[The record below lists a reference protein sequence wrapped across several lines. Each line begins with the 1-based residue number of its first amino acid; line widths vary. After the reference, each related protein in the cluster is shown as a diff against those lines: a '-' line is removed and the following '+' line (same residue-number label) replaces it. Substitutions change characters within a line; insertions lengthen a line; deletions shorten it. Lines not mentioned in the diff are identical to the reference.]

1 LNVFTP
7 AVSLRLNSVVPLGAV
22 VLLLQTKLMA
32 NNKLQWG
39 CIMGQYFCSE
49 IHPRQSK
56 AKRSQPANPILYL
69 AAVEVS
75 AGTK

>member
-1 LNVFTP
+1 VRKLIDFPLNVFTP
-7 AVSLRLNSVVPLGAV
+7 AVSLRLDSVVPLGALA
-22 VLLLQTKLMA
+22 LLLQTKLMA

-56 AKRSQPANPILYL
+56 AKRSQPIQFY
-69 AAVEVS
+69 
-75 AGTK
+75 TRRR